1 MNRKRVGT
9 TLMVI
14 SCLGIILT
22 TVGSFVA
29 SGLELG
35 ALANME
41 INTAVLSFIML
52 FFITIAVFGQDFSKD
67 EQIQPEAEL
76 DSSLY

>member
-1 MNRKRVGT
+1 MIV
-9 TLMVI
+9 

-41 INTAVLSFIML
+41 INTAILGFIML
-52 FFITIAVFGQDFSKD
+52 FFITIAVFEQDFSKD
-67 EQIQPEAEL
+67 EQNQPEAES